1 MAWQRCEV
9 VNKAEQELLQTVLEQ
24 MGRVMSTH
32 RSTTFARATLEY
44 DEEHERALLE
54 AITEAIFETSRVS
67 DCNAVVIRTGEAAQ
81 ALLTALACVLAMSP
95 SVTRSPAA
103 IRKTVDDLGKRLRR
117 RVASAEQSPDLK
129 DFVRRS
135 FWNTDEGGN
144 A

>member
-1 MAWQRCEV
+1 
-9 VNKAEQELLQTVLEQ
+9 
-24 MGRVMSTH
+24 MSKNTY
-32 RSTTFARATLEY
+32 ARATLEY

-95 SVTRSPAA
+95 SATRSPAA

-117 RVASAEQSPDLK
+117 RVASAEQDPDLK

-135 FWNTDEGGN
+135 FWNIDEGGN

>member
-1 MAWQRCEV
+1 
-9 VNKAEQELLQTVLEQ
+9 
-24 MGRVMSTH
+24 MGRRVMSIH
-32 RSTTFARATLEY
+32 HSTTYARATLEY
-44 DEEHERALLE
+44 DTEHERAVLG
-54 AITEAIFETSRVS
+54 AITQAIVTKSKVS
-67 DCNAVVIRTGEAAQ
+67 DCNAVVVRTGEAAE

-95 SVTRSPAA
+95 TVTRSLAA

-135 FWNTDEGGN
+135 FRGDGTGGN

>member
-1 MAWQRCEV
+1 MTR
-9 VNKAEQELLQTVLEQ
+9 
-24 MGRVMSTH
+24 
-32 RSTTFARATLEY
+32 TTYARAALEY
-44 DEEHERALLE
+44 DREHEQALLE
-54 AITEAIFETSRVS
+54 AITKAIFEASMVS
-67 DCNAVVIRTGEAAQ
+67 DCNAVVIRTGEAAE

-95 SVTRSPAA
+95 TVTRSLAA

-135 FWNTDEGGN
+135 FRGDGTGGN

>member
-1 MAWQRCEV
+1 
-9 VNKAEQELLQTVLEQ
+9 
-24 MGRVMSTH
+24 MSI
-32 RSTTFARATLEY
+32 RPSATFARATLEY
-44 DEEHERALLE
+44 DEAHERALLE
-54 AITEAIFETSRVS
+54 AITQAIFETSRVS

-103 IRKTVDDLGKRLRR
+103 IRKTIDDLGKRLRR

-129 DFVRRS
+129 NFVRRS

>member
-1 MAWQRCEV
+1 
-9 VNKAEQELLQTVLEQ
+9 
-24 MGRVMSTH
+24 MSIH
-32 RSTTFARATLEY
+32 HSTTYARATLEY
-44 DEEHERALLE
+44 DTEHERTVLD
-54 AITEAIFETSRVS
+54 AITLAIFEASRVS
-67 DCNAVVIRTGEAAQ
+67 DANAIVLRTGEATQ

-95 SVTRSPAA
+95 TVTRSLAA

-135 FWNTDEGGN
+135 FRGDGTGGN